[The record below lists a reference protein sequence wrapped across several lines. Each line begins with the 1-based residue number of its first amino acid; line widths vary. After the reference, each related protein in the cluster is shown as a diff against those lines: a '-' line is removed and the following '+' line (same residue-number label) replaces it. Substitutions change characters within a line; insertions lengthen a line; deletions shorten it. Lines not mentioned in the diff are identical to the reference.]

1 MRNMVNCPG
10 EAAALAEVKAE
21 AAGSP
26 KQPQKPAETP
36 RDAGGNRKRKRTSTP
51 SRPTPLKQS
60 MQMGRGR
67 GARGG
72 RGKRSRGEEV

>member
-1 MRNMVNCPG
+1 MRKIVKCLG
-10 EAAALAEVKAE
+10 EVAALAEVKAE
-21 AAGSP
+21 AAGLS

-51 SRPTPLKQS
+51 SSPTPPKKS

-67 GARGG
+67 GAGGG